1 MTQLMK
7 RLIGKVAVVTGS
19 GGIGEACARRLAAEG
34 AQLIIGDVDEASAL
48 KVVEL
53 ITNDGN
59 QAVFEPLDLLDEA
72 SVSAFYQRIEAMFG
86 RLDVLHNNAA
96 CTSGEQ
102 MSADMA
108 ITEMSADTWD
118 SAFAVNSRGTM
129 LMIKH
134 GIPLMLKHRAGSII
148 NTSSGAALTGD
159 LFGPAYAASKAAIN
173 CLTRYVATQYGK
185 QGIRCNVISPGLI
198 VTPNVY
204 LSNSQEQLDR
214 IEAHK
219 LTPYLGEA
227 SDIAAAVAY
236 LASDESRFMTA
247 QIMQVDGGIMDHM
260 PYFSETIDNFMGN
273 PGKRT
278 V

>member
-1 MTQLMK
+1 MK
-7 RLIGKVAVVTGS
+7 RLVGKVAVVTGS

-34 AQLIIGDVDEASAL
+34 AQLIIGDIDEASAR

-53 ITNDGN
+53 IIKDGN
-59 QAVFEPLDLLDEA
+59 QAIFEPLDLLDEA
-72 SVSAFYQRIEAMFG
+72 SVKAFYQRTDELFG

-102 MSADMA
+102 MAADMA
-108 ITEMSADTWD
+108 ITEMSAETWD
-118 SAFAVNSRGTM
+118 RAFAVNTRGTM
-129 LMIKH
+129 FMTKH
-134 GIPLMLKHRAGSII
+134 GIPLMLKNNAGSII
-148 NTSSGAALTGD
+148 NTSSGAALCGD

-173 CLTRYVATQYGK
+173 CLTRYIATQYGK

-198 VTPNVY
+198 VTPNVF
-204 LSNSQEQLDR
+204 LSNSSEQLDR
-214 IEAHK
+214 IEKHK

-227 SDIAAAVAY
+227 GDIAAAVAY

-260 PYFSETIDNFMGN
+260 PYFAETIDNFRNN